1 MLQKCV
7 IKSLAYSPALRMQSF
22 PFPPEF
28 LPCLI
33 FVVTKSNI
41 FSFPYFCPTYLLSSH
56 PSSSRPMLSLTSRR
70 QRCLFSV
77 WFPLPFNT
85 LHSRYHISSSNK
97 RHLLLAIFPPLLCIC
112 LCLSLLPGISF
123 LSAFY
128 SKSNHKAF
136 IEPELRESGYIWPA
150 YMQRNAFSLEARKSK
165 TVQTGGMRLSPDLT
179 LID

>member
-28 LPCLI
+28 LPYLL

-41 FSFPYFCPTYLLSSH
+41 FSFPYFCPTFLLSSH

-85 LHSRYHISSSNK
+85 LHSHYHISSSNK

-112 LCLSLLPGISF
+112 LCLSLSPGISF

-150 YMQRNAFSLEARKSK
+150 WCREMLFH
-165 TVQTGGMRLSPDLT
+165 
-179 LID
+179 

>member
-28 LPCLI
+28 LPCLL

-41 FSFPYFCPTYLLSSH
+41 FSFPYFCPTFLLSSH

-112 LCLSLLPGISF
+112 LCLSLSPGISF

-136 IEPELRESGYIWPA
+136 IEPELREKCFFTRGEEEQES
-150 YMQRNAFSLEARKSK
+150 
-165 TVQTGGMRLSPDLT
+165 QTEGMRLSPDLT
-179 LID
+179 LIDYKNDESEF